1 MAVTRRQT
9 LLTGGAALLAGAA
22 PRAAWGRTEA
32 DILVIGAGL
41 AGLHAASLLEA
52 RGVRVIVIE
61 GERRVGGRMHTLDD
75 LPGAPEAGGVQIGS
89 GYHRIIGLTK
99 RHGIPLEP
107 APSIDRNVL
116 YHIGGRS
123 VTMADWPGSDAN
135 RLPAPERAIPPGA
148 LGPAFGARMA
158 ALPTPQSWMEP
169 DAAALDI
176 SYAAALAQ
184 AGASAEAI
192 RLIDA
197 NLNGNSVH
205 SLSALHVAR
214 TAAIFRA
221 SPGPLLM
228 IGGGSQRLPEAMA
241 ATLATPPRLGQQVA
255 AIAES
260 PENVTVT
267 LTNGKT
273 ITARHALCTIPFAAL
288 RTIPIEA
295 PIGRDLAALIAGLP
309 YSRAS
314 FAYLAASVAFWKS
327 DGLPETLWSDDPLIG
342 RVFALGE
349 DPPMLKVWLS
359 GPNANRLDRMP
370 RDLAAGA
377 IIARIEAARPAAR
390 GKLRLARLFSWQRSP
405 MARGIY
411 HHIAPGQA
419 ATLAAGCRARGNR
432 LHFAG
437 EHLAQGSAGMEGSLE
452 SAEQAVATMLGRLGT

>member
-1 MAVTRRQT
+1 MAMTRRET

-22 PRAAWGRTEA
+22 PRAAWARTEA
-32 DILVIGAGL
+32 DVLVIGAGL
-41 AGLHAASLLEA
+41 SGLHAAALLEA
-52 RGVRVIVIE
+52 QGFRVTVIE
-61 GERRVGGRMHTLDD
+61 GERRIGGRMHTLDD

-89 GYHRIIGLTK
+89 GYHRIIGLAK
-99 RHGIPLEP
+99 RHKIPLAP

-116 YHIGGRS
+116 YHIGGSS
-123 VTMADWPGSDAN
+123 VTMAGWPGSDAN
-135 RLPAPERAIPPGA
+135 RLPASERAIPPGA
-148 LGPAFGARMA
+148 LGPVLGARLP

-169 DAAALDI
+169 EAAALDI

-241 ATLATPPRLGQQVA
+241 AALAAPPRLGQQVA
-255 AIAES
+255 AIAENA
-260 PENVTVT
+260 EGVTVT
-267 LTNGKT
+267 LINGKA
-273 ITARHALCTIPFAAL
+273 ITARHASCTIPFAAL

-314 FAYLAASVAFWKS
+314 FAYLSASDPFWKS

-349 DPPMLKVWLS
+349 SPAMLKVWLS
-359 GPNANRLDRMP
+359 GPNADQLDRMP
-370 RDLAAGA
+370 SETAASA

-405 MARGIY
+405 MARGVY

-419 ATLAAGCRARGNR
+419 AMLAAGCRARGSR

-437 EHLAQGSAGMEGSLE
+437 EHLAQSCSGMEGALE
-452 SAEQAVATMLGRLGT
+452 SAEQTAATVLERLRT